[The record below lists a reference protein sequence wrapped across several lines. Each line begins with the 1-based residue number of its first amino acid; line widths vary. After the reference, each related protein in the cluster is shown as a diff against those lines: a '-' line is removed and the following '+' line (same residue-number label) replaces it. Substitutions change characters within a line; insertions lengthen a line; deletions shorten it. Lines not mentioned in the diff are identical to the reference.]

1 MTGAHHKPYRLDK
14 DTTLVQEATQPSN
27 EATKTFT
34 VEIKSDWRVIVGPN
48 GGYIAAIIQKGMST
62 TLQLDPTESDQALHA
77 RSLTIQFLNPSVPG
91 AASLSI
97 RCEKKTRRLAQLTAR
112 LEQEGVTI
120 ALGSAYFGTARMP
133 VNFRDHSMPLATPPD
148 QVPSEQWMS
157 PDHPWYV
164 PFRAQFEQCTVLGAI
179 QPNQSDQAVSG
190 GWIRFKD
197 RRPLDDLGI
206 TTLSDAWYPSLTT
219 KQLDLSFHCPTLEHT
234 VYFHGAIPDSD
245 LTDYCLM
252 VFEALFSTDGFVEET
267 GRIWS
272 ASGELL
278 ATTHQL
284 AALTPWSDNHV
295 KPPAAR

>member
-1 MTGAHHKPYRLDK
+1 MTGTHDRPYRLDE
-14 DTTLVQEATQPSN
+14 DTTLVQAATEPAS

-62 TLQLDPTESDQALHA
+62 TLQLDHPESDQALHA

-91 AASLSI
+91 AASLSVI
-97 RCEKKTRRLAQLTAR
+97 CEKKTKRLSQLTAR
-112 LEQEGVTI
+112 LEQQGVTI
-120 ALGSAYFGTARMP
+120 ALGSAYFGKVRMP
-133 VNFRDHSMPLATPPD
+133 VDFRDQSMPVAISPD
-148 QVPSEQWMS
+148 QVPSRQWMS

-164 PFRAQFEQCTVLGAI
+164 PFREQFEQCTVIGAVH
-179 QPNQSDQAVSG
+179 PDQSDQALSG

-197 RRPLDDLGI
+197 GRPLDDLGI
-206 TTLSDAWYPSLTT
+206 AALSDAWYPSLTT
-219 KQLDLSFHCPTLEHT
+219 KQLDASFHCPTLEHT

-245 LTDYCLM
+245 LTDFCLI
-252 VFEALFSTDGFVEET
+252 VFEAPFSTDGFVEET

-278 ATTHQL
+278 ATTRQL

>member
-1 MTGAHHKPYRLDK
+1 VTGTHDRPYQLDQ
-14 DTTLVQEATQPSN
+14 DTELVQAATQPSS
-27 EATKTFT
+27 EAIRVFT
-34 VEIKSDWRVIVGPN
+34 VEIKPDWRVIVGPN
-48 GGYIAAIIQKGMST
+48 GGYIAAILQKGMST
-62 TLQLDPTESDQALHA
+62 ALHLDHTESDQALYA

-91 AASLSI
+91 PASLTV

-133 VNFRDHSMPLATPPD
+133 VDFRDQSMPEVAPPD

-164 PFRAQFEQCTVLGAI
+164 PFRAQFEQCTVLGAVH
-179 QPNQSDQAVSG
+179 PHQSDRALSG

-197 RRPLDDLGI
+197 RRPLDELGI

-234 VYFHGAIPDSD
+234 VYFHGAVPDSD
-245 LTDYCLM
+245 STDFCLM
-252 VFEALFSTDGFVEET
+252 VFEAPFSTDGFVEET

-278 ATTHQL
+278 ATTRQL